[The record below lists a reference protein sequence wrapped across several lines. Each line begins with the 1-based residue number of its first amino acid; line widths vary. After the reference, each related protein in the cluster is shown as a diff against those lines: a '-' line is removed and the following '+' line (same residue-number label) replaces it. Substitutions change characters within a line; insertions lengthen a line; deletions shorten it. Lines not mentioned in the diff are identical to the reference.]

1 MLETIK
7 TTYSTYS
14 TVSAGGTHKD
24 KNPKKDIFSMQCYL
38 IEFLLQQISCIK
50 VTTLTLLMPVIN
62 LIDKARLFKSYLCK
76 CVGFLLIGETIP

>member
-1 MLETIK
+1 MLKTIK

-50 VTTLTLLMPVIN
+50 VTTLN